1 MSEATESEKT
11 FEHYL
16 DSQKLAW
23 DRVPETQQKQPDYR
37 VEHNGLQRRYFS
49 VVCTETCPI
58 SFLPLS
64 VAGSGSCGSQYER
77 QIHRSNSDGCIE
89 TPAIADQPAQR
100 FSLL

>member
-37 VEHNGLQRRYFS
+37 VEHNGEPCLFEVKEFSDPATKPIGALAPALPSKRSSLRR
-49 VVCTETCPI
+49 E
-58 SFLPLS
+58 
-64 VAGSGSCGSQYER
+64 
-77 QIHRSNSDGCIE
+77 SNSRNIE
-89 TPAIADQPAQR
+89 IVAVR
-100 FSLL
+100 